1 MTNENELHERF
12 QQKTII
18 VSMSESDYK
27 TIMAAS
33 SLRGVTMEY
42 YFKDVAVDAAN
53 EQLKEG

>member
-1 MTNENELHERF
+1 MPNENELHERF

-42 YFKDVAVDAAN
+42 YTKSATVDSAI